1 MDMVESQIKKFKK
14 PSVIEFPVLVMP
26 FTGNE
31 SFVQICHK
39 VNPRICFFG

>member
-1 MDMVESQIKKFKK
+1 MEPQMKKYKK
-14 PSVIEFPVLVMP
+14 PTVVEFPVLVMP

-39 VNPRICFFG
+39 VSPRICFFG